1 LFLGCGHVLGGLD
14 DGANNS
20 LLFLFLILAT
30 TGGAKI
36 SAALIVV
43 FVYFFPFLFLFC
55 FPQMMRRSWESLNR
69 HFRGFAIISSLLQK
83 RRCKDGAD
91 SFFVRKIVKKNV
103 KERKE
108 RKKED
113 WLETKRLWM

>member
-1 LFLGCGHVLGGLD
+1 MLFLGCGHVLGGLD

-43 FVYFFPFLFLFC
+43 FVFFFFFPFFFPLLFPADDAAELGKLESP
-55 FPQMMRRSWESLNR
+55 FPWLGY
-69 HFRGFAIISSLLQK
+69 HIIALAKKTLQ
-83 RRCKDGAD
+83 RRCR
-91 SFFVRKIVKKNV
+91 FVFRA
-103 KERKE
+103 
-108 RKKED
+108 ED
-113 WLETKRLWM
+113 C

>member
-1 LFLGCGHVLGGLD
+1 MSLLFLGCGHVLGGLD

-43 FVYFFPFLFLFC
+43 FVFFFFPFFFPLLFPADDAAELGKLESP
-55 FPQMMRRSWESLNR
+55 FPWLGY
-69 HFRGFAIISSLLQK
+69 HIIALAKKTLQ
-83 RRCKDGAD
+83 RRCR
-91 SFFVRKIVKKNV
+91 FVFRA
-103 KERKE
+103 
-108 RKKED
+108 ED
-113 WLETKRLWM
+113 C